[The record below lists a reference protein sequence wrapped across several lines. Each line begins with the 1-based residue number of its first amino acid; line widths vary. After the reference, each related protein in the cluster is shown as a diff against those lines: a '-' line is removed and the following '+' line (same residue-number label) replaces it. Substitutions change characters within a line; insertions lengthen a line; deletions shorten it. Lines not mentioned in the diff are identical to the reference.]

1 MVSTHNMIESLLPRI
16 EVQDNLLT
24 KALHSGAYLY
34 NLFILHNWK
43 YQKFPFPQTLT
54 TSIIFSPYICLSV
67 SDDSREYNHIVFLF
81 LSLTYFIYSIMNSR
95 CIQIHANCWISYPY
109 NAENYS
115 VVFIYHISLI
125 HSSIN
130 RHIGCFYIWLL
141 SVMLQC
147 MKNAEGHLCR
157 V

>member
-34 NLFILHNWK
+34 NLLILHNWK
-43 YQKFPFPQTLT
+43 YHIFPFPQTLT
-54 TSIIFSPYICLSV
+54 TSVIFSPYICLSV
-67 SDDSREYNHIVFLF
+67 SDDSREYNHTLF
-81 LSLTYFIYSIMNSR
+81 LSLAYFIYSIMNSR
-95 CIQIHANCWISYPY
+95 CIQIYANCWISYSY

-115 VVFIYHISLI
+115 VVFIYHIFLI

-130 RHIGCFYIWLL
+130 RHIGCFYICYC
-141 SVMLQC
+141 Q
-147 MKNAEGHLCR
+147 
-157 V
+157 